1 MKKNLAL
8 LLCLLLAAPAVFCQ
22 TQHNNDDTN
31 GFQKGAVVKLDS
43 SVMTGWLKFYKSQAS
58 KLKFKQQENSELE
71 KFAPDEILGF
81 QIGDEKFVSLK
92 DIEVHEALG
101 VKTKE
106 KKCFGQVLETGEINL
121 YLIPYIG
128 HNAITQTSAYY
139 LNLVLRKKTG
149 EQVSVPYTQRI
160 KKGKVEKV
168 KAELAEFFKDNA
180 ALVAEINKIGREGEF
195 REIPDIVKRYNGEDE
210 RK

>member
-8 LLCLLLAAPAVFCQ
+8 LISLFLALPAAFCQ
-22 TQHNNDDTN
+22 AQEDNDDKN
-31 GFQKGAVVKLDS
+31 GFEKGVVIKLDS
-43 SVMTGWLKFYKSQAS
+43 TEMTGWLKFYKSQAA
-58 KLKFKQQENSELE
+58 KLKYKQQTDSDVER
-71 KFAPDEILGF
+71 FDPDEILGF
-81 QIGDEKFVSLK
+81 QIGDEKYVSLK
-92 DIEVHEALG
+92 NIEVHEALG

-106 KKCFGQVLETGEINL
+106 KKCFGQVLETGAVNL

-128 HNAITQTSAYY
+128 YNAITQTSAYY
-139 LNLVLRKKTG
+139 PNLFLKKKTG

-180 ALVAEINKIGREGEF
+180 TLVAEINKIGRESEF
-195 REIPDIVKRYNGEDE
+195 REIPDLVKRYNEE
-210 RK
+210 TEKK